1 MAPLLMFGVSI
12 GNVLIVNAN
21 DYTIVYNIH
30 IDCVS
35 IDVLLLDTDTQ
46 NTSVILLQVIHPYT

>member
-30 IDCVS
+30 IDCTS

>member
-12 GNVLIVNAN
+12 GNVLILNAN

-30 IDCVS
+30 IDCAS

-46 NTSVILLQVIHPYT
+46 NTGIILLQVIHPYT

>member
-12 GNVLIVNAN
+12 GNVLILNAN

-30 IDCVS
+30 IDSTS

-46 NTSVILLQVIHPYT
+46 NTGIILLQVIHPYT

>member
-12 GNVLIVNAN
+12 GNVLILNAN

-30 IDCVS
+30 IDCTS